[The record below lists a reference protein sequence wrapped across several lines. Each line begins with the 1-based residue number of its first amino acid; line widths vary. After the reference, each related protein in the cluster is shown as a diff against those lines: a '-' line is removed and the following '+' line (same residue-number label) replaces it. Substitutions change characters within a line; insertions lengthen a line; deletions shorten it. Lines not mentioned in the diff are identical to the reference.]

1 MSAIYTWACFLLW
14 IGFTTQDKMPDVTVT
29 CVVSEECV
37 LPCSF
42 QPGSQETVEWFRQD
56 VEIYRFERGDD
67 DNDNDE
73 DEDGEHSNSEERFK
87 LEQFAGRAS
96 VSPHLISRGN
106 ATLTLRRSALKD
118 RGTYRCRVHTSTGE
132 HHAKVIVKVE
142 APIRGL
148 FLELSRLSGY
158 EEMKCIVRDV
168 FPAPRVTWTTE
179 PPTFESLRPVTRMLA
194 DKMGLYTVDSRLK
207 TLEGRPD
214 LIYICKVTTS
224 YGSQA
229 WTASLR
235 EREIKG
241 SHGRDL
247 NIPCSAPTYLSS
259 PSLRWSFSNGEDSS
273 HILSYDSRSGDSVST
288 PPWDSQVE
296 LDGFRVPFGDG
307 SLRLMDPR
315 HSDHTGTFTCVFSMP
330 YSTHTERNAVI
341 INGPAGQRGKS
352 AGGPSH
358 WWILG
363 LVIALMVLALAGML
377 AYMKLKGRNLK
388 TRRDPEETTELH
400 LVKEAAAADS
410 SLTDSSPLTTG
421 GTNGQSSVQTGS
433 QLT

>member
-1 MSAIYTWACFLLW
+1 MSAIFTWLCFLLW
-14 IGFTTQDKMPDVTVT
+14 ISFATQDKTPDVTVT

-37 LPCSF
+37 LPCIF
-42 QPGSQETVEWFRQD
+42 QPDSQETVEWFKQD
-56 VEIYRFERGDD
+56 QAIYKFERDSDD
-67 DNDNDE
+67 DE
-73 DEDGEHSNSEERFK
+73 DKDDGEDDNSEEHIGF
-87 LEQFAGRAS
+87 EQLAGRAS
-96 VSPHLISRGN
+96 VSPHQISRGN
-106 ATLTLRRSALKD
+106 ATLILRRSTLKD
-118 RGTYRCRVHTSTGE
+118 RGTYRCHVRTSTDE
-132 HHAKVIVKVE
+132 HNVKVIVKVE

-158 EEMKCIVRDV
+158 EEMKCVVRDV

-179 PPTFESLRPVTRMLA
+179 PPTFENLRPITRMLA

-224 YGSQA
+224 YGSQP

-241 SHGRDL
+241 AQGRDL
-247 NIPCSAPTYLSS
+247 HIPCSAPTYMSS

-273 HILSYDSRSGDSVST
+273 HIVSYDSRSGESVST

-296 LDGFRVPFGDG
+296 LDGFMVPFGDG
-307 SLRLMDPR
+307 SLRLMDPS
-315 HSDHTGTFTCVFSMP
+315 HSAHTGSYTCVFSMLH
-330 YSTHTERNAVI
+330 STHTERNAVT
-341 INGPAGQRGKS
+341 INGPAGQRGHS
-352 AGGPSH
+352 TGGPSH

-388 TRRDPEETTELH
+388 GRSDPEETTELH
-400 LVKEAAAADS
+400 QVKDSAADS
-410 SLTDSSPLTTG
+410 GLTDSSPLTTG
-421 GTNGQSSVQTGS
+421 GTNGQSAIQTGS